1 MRSWL
6 GLGDLKTVTILTMVE
21 RVFILFLTC
30 SHIIARPFS
39 TEQEFFLDCH
49 VVLASLFLF
58 LSTTLPLWQLVSFT
72 LEPCNLQHAIPPLLA
87 MLPYPTLTTTSA
99 VCSPRH
105 RCLLLILAL
114 PSFPSFPTHATS

>member
-39 TEQEFFLDCH
+39 TEPKFFLDCH

-58 LSTTLPLWQLVSFT
+58 LFKFLFLSTTLPLWQLVSFS
-72 LEPCNLQHAIPPLLA
+72 LESCNLQHTIPPLLV
-87 MLPYPTLTTTSA
+87 M
-99 VCSPRH
+99 
-105 RCLLLILAL
+105 
-114 PSFPSFPTHATS
+114 